1 MGKQL
6 STNAKETLK
15 ITGIIYELI
24 SLHNKV
30 RCNSVKIAEQ

>member
-15 ITGIIYELI
+15 ITGIIFELI
-24 SLHNKV
+24 SFHNKV
-30 RCNSVKIAEQ
+30 KCNSVKIAEQ